1 MLMLLNHTVTN
12 RFCNMHECNVANT
25 FIQESPRRESS
36 PWYDDAQ
43 AKHHRVRASYI
54 LLVVRGVIRHSR
66 DLWSILLEPPGRLII
81 EQNCALQSYCVF
93 FKLPCFTTR
102 ERSLGQGNVFTG
114 VYLSTGG
121 LPTGSIHPR
130 RLVPFDVI
138 FVFSL

>member
-1 MLMLLNHTVTN
+1 
-12 RFCNMHECNVANT
+12 MHECNVANT

-102 ERSLGQGNVFTG
+102 EVWGKVMFSQVFVCPQGVCLRG
-114 VYLSTGG
+114 VYIQG
-121 LPTGSIHPR
+121 
-130 RLVPFDVI
+130 D
-138 FVFSL
+138 

>member
-1 MLMLLNHTVTN
+1 
-12 RFCNMHECNVANT
+12 MHECNVANT

-93 FKLPCFTTR
+93 FLSCLVLPPANEVWGKVMFSQVFICP
-102 ERSLGQGNVFTG
+102 QGVCLRG
-114 VYLSTGG
+114 V
-121 LPTGSIHPR
+121 IHPR